1 MKDKDDSRPWKIP
14 MPKNL
19 RRYILTEC
27 QPEAYLFF
35 NNRTGKCFCTR
46 CEKQMDIPAGTAYTH
61 TSIQRW
67 TNTYRDVLSAVHCP
81 NCSRL
86 VFPKDQRYGR
96 KKLRTAGRILWSR
109 AYGRTTIF
117 ELGEFSIDYT
127 DITPHVGYFPA
138 SQVKIN
144 KDTQLRYDNDWYW
157 NGGYAWNR
165 VETIRTKSPNY
176 SMAGIPSVET
186 YIYDALEKGTD
197 LRYAGDLCSYEDDP
211 IAYAGAFL
219 RWPSI
224 EILEKAGFEDIARQR
239 ILGGTCRHIN
249 WRASDL
255 RKILKMDMSEVREL
269 RKLNPTI
276 HTVNEYWRIKKLYP
290 ALSMRSLSKA
300 ITVASRYFDPR
311 GSAITKYMTIEKAI
325 EYLLHQQG
333 NNSLQDYDDY
343 LTWVDAIGLR
353 ADKRTLYPLI
363 FREAHDSLMTT
374 FNDYKLK
381 ANAEAFRLSELA
393 ITSMSEPYIG
403 SKKTLLI
410 RPAADPEELVKESQA
425 LGHCVRT
432 YIDKVVKGTTSILF
446 IRKIAEPD
454 KPYYTLELNSSG
466 KVVQCRGEHNRS
478 CTDEVNELVKE
489 WHEWWSSQK
498 KKREKAAHKA
508 AATKGGQMICQTA

>member
-19 RRYILTEC
+19 RRDILTEC

-35 NNRTGKCFCTR
+35 NTRTGKCFCTR
-46 CEKQMDIPAGTAYTH
+46 CEKQMDIPAGTPYMH
-61 TSIQRW
+61 TSINRW
-67 TNTYRDVLSAVHCP
+67 TNTYRDVLSAVYCP

-96 KKLRTAGRILWSR
+96 KQLRTAGRILWSR

-157 NGGYAWNR
+157 NGGHAWNR

-176 SMAGIPSVET
+176 SMTGIPSVET

-197 LRYAGDLCSYEDDP
+197 LRYARDLYLYDDP
-211 IAYAGAFL
+211 IAYAAAFIK
-219 RWPSI
+219 WPSI
-224 EILEKAGFEDIARQR
+224 EVLEKSGFETIAKERARGNGCRQ
-239 ILGGTCRHIN
+239 IN
-249 WRASDL
+249 WRTTDL
-255 RKILKMDMSEVREL
+255 RKMFKMNMHEVRAL
-269 RKLNPTI
+269 RKLQPTI
-276 HTVNEYWRIKKLYP
+276 HIVEEYWRIKKLYP
-290 ALSMRSLSKA
+290 ALTMEDLNKA
-300 ITVASRYFDPR
+300 ISIVDRNINPSKTV
-311 GSAITKYMTIEKAI
+311 ITKYMTVEKAI
-325 EYLLHQQG
+325 
-333 NNSLQDYDDY
+333 DYMMRQSEAYPLRDYIDY
-343 LTWVDAIGLR
+343 LEWVDELGLR
-353 ADKRTLYPLI
+353 ADKRTLYP
-363 FREAHDSLMTT
+363 REFKDAHDSLMTT
-374 FNDYKLK
+374 YSDYKHK
-381 ANAEAFRLSELA
+381 VDAENFCRNELA
-393 ITSMSEPYIG
+393 ITGMDEPYIG
-403 SKKTLLI
+403 SKKALLI

-466 KVVQCRGEHNRS
+466 KVVQCRGDHNRS
-478 CTDEVNELVKE
+478 TTEEVNELVKE
-489 WHEWWSSQK
+489 WHEWWSAQK